1 MYLNYRLERINGLE
15 AQIKEAIK
23 DYYTRFQLLP
33 SGIVVPTRAVEEAT
47 KIAAALELN
56 NIPVTGTGGC
66 LANEVWLEV

>member
-47 KIAAALELN
+47 HIAAALELK
-56 NIPVTGTGGC
+56 IPVTGTGGC